1 MLTTD
6 RQLPCSL
13 SLHYNF
19 CCCTG
24 IVTVVKVVQKL
35 SLPGVLL
42 NNNHAFMDLLQL
54 LVHRL
59 FLGKVL
65 QADMAIIAVCL
76 HYPSRHTYVLTS
88 QTYLQCQLKSAI
100 PVALIHLCTPFLL
113 CDDSLGKACRPTA
126 AF

>member
-13 SLHYNF
+13 SLHDNF

-24 IVTVVKVVQKL
+24 VVTVVKVVQKL

-65 QADMAIIAVCL
+65 QANQHRYGNHCCLPPLPLKAHICSYQSNISAVSVEVCNSSCT
-76 HYPSRHTYVLTS
+76 HSFVHTIF
-88 QTYLQCQLKSAI
+88 AM
-100 PVALIHLCTPFLL
+100 
-113 CDDSLGKACRPTA
+113 
-126 AF
+126 